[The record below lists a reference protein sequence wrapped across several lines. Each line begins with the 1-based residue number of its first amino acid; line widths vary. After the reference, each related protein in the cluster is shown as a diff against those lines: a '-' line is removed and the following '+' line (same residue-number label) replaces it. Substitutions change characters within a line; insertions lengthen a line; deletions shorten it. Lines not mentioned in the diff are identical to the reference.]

1 MQSRALLRESNP
13 REIALSLERTR
24 RFSRNLLSTIQPN
37 TVHALMDLSVR
48 TRLVKSVVLPLKL
61 ILSRLQKIYSSEVYE
76 DYESM
81 CHLHFALSCSLFFD
95 RFVLSDQPRPPSYGS
110 QGDPP
115 NTDWPKWAPTLGLSP
130 RQVA

>member
-1 MQSRALLRESNP
+1 M
-13 REIALSLERTR
+13 
-24 RFSRNLLSTIQPN
+24 
-37 TVHALMDLSVR
+37 
-48 TRLVKSVVLPLKL
+48 LPLKL
-61 ILSRLQKIYSSEVYE
+61 ILGRLQKIYSSEVYE

-95 RFVLSDQPRPPSYGS
+95 HFVLSDQPGPPSHGS

-115 NTDWPKWAPTLGLSP
+115 NRDWPKWAPTLGLSP